1 MSDDIVFIKDIN
13 DYNEF
18 NKIKP
23 VIKKLNTKVKFICS
37 DCGRESIKCYKS
49 LKIPFLCKSCQNKIS
64 QLNPKTKEK
73 KRQTN
78 LLKYGVVNCFQSD
91 DKKQKI
97 KETLLKRYGVD
108 NPQKSKLI
116 KEKSENT
123 CLEKY
128 GYKFPGQVPEVKEKQ
143 KRTSIEK
150 YGVDYYVRTSEF
162 REKYKNTCLKKY
174 GVDNYAKTDEC
185 QLKMQ
190 NTYRIKHNNKPL
202 GISEKE
208 KEVYK
213 FIKSIYHNKI
223 IRNSRKMLSGKE
235 IDIFLPDLKLG
246 FEFDGT
252 YWHADPRFYKE
263 TDLILN
269 RPALEVWNN
278 DRNKELLCES
288 KGIKLIRIK
297 EYDWNKH
304 NRKEKYRIKKEIENR
319 KNELSLQNE

>member
-1 MSDDIVFIKDIN
+1 
-13 DYNEF
+13 
-18 NKIKP
+18 
-23 VIKKLNTKVKFICS
+23 
-37 DCGRESIKCYKS
+37 
-49 LKIPFLCKSCQNKIS
+49 
-64 QLNPKTKEK
+64 
-73 KRQTN
+73 
-78 LLKYGVVNCFQSD
+78 
-91 DKKQKI
+91 
-97 KETLLKRYGVD
+97 
-108 NPQKSKLI
+108 
-116 KEKSENT
+116 
-123 CLEKY
+123 
-128 GYKFPGQVPEVKEKQ
+128 
-143 KRTSIEK
+143 
-150 YGVDYYVRTSEF
+150 
-162 REKYKNTCLKKY
+162 
-174 GVDNYAKTDEC
+174 
-185 QLKMQ
+185 MQ
-190 NTYRIKHNNKPL
+190 NTYKINHNNKPR
-202 GISEKE
+202 GTSEKE

-235 IDIFLPDLKLG
+235 IDIYLPDLKLG

-252 YWHADPRFYKE
+252 YFHADPRFYKE